1 MTIPGFDL
9 EPEHILRVQVCADVR
24 QGAEPRVIWPTQG
37 GLVCPILLLQSPL
50 LHCRGQV
57 LGRVLDCWESFPWG
71 VSELRDLL
79 LLGVRVPPPRVQQP
93 VVVVQSEL
101 VLEVD
106 RLGRLQ
112 VPSVVP
118 GIPELV
124 VWASMFILTS

>member
-1 MTIPGFDL
+1 M
-9 EPEHILRVQVCADVR
+9 PE
-24 QGAEPRVIWPTQG
+24 
-37 GLVCPILLLQSPL
+37 LQ
-50 LHCRGQV
+50 
-57 LGRVLDCWESFPWG
+57 
-71 VSELRDLL
+71 DLL

-93 VVVVQSEL
+93 VVVIQSEL

-124 VWASMFILTS
+124 VWASMFVLTS